1 MATKKKTK
9 IKPKK
14 KVFLLIVEGKSD
26 EKALKPII
34 SELMNDQVL
43 FKTVGCDLSSNDG
56 KGYKN
61 KTLVELIKIELTKFL
76 LENRGITEKD
86 IEKIV
91 VISDTDGCYIP
102 DEAVF
107 SSEKE
112 ELRYEDNGIYTS
124 DVEGIRKRNKF
135 KSKKLE
141 PVIKGEMLE
150 DIPLEIYYFS
160 CNLDHVIHGERNM
173 DSSKKVSSAEDF
185 SDLYDGEEEKFVEF
199 VDEFG
204 VEKKFNDS
212 WKFIKKDLNSL
223 MRYSNMNVFFINNL
237 RYFNDVAKVVIEK
250 CMRESEN

>member
-102 DEAVF
+102 DESVF

-112 ELRYEDNGIYTS
+112 ELIYEDDGIYTS

-141 PVIKGEMLE
+141 PVIKGEMLG

-173 DSSKKVSSAEDF
+173 D
-185 SDLYDGEEEKFVEF
+185 
-199 VDEFG
+199 
-204 VEKKFNDS
+204 
-212 WKFIKKDLNSL
+212 FIQLILTN
-223 MRYSNMNVFFINNL
+223 FIPTYIML
-237 RYFNDVAKVVIEK
+237 DY
-250 CMRESEN
+250 

>member
-1 MATKKKTK
+1 MAVKKIK
-9 IKPKK
+9 KPKK

-34 SELMNDQVL
+34 SELMNEQVL
-43 FKTVGCDLSSNDG
+43 FKTVGCDLSSNDS

-91 VISDTDGCYIP
+91 VISDTDGCYIS

-107 SSEKE
+107 HSNKE
-112 ELRYEDNGIYTS
+112 ELRYEDDGIYTS

-141 PVIKGEMLE
+141 PVIKGEMLGN
-150 DIPLEIYYFS
+150 IPLEIYYFS

-173 DSSKKVSSAEDF
+173 NAFQKVSSAEEF
-185 SDLYDGEEEKFVEF
+185 SDLYEGKEEKFIEF

-204 VEKKFNDS
+204 AEKKFNDS

-223 MRYSNMNVFFINNL
+223 MRFSNMNVFFINNFV
-237 RYFNDVAKVVIEK
+237 YFNDIAQIIIKKYME
-250 CMRESEN
+250 ESEN